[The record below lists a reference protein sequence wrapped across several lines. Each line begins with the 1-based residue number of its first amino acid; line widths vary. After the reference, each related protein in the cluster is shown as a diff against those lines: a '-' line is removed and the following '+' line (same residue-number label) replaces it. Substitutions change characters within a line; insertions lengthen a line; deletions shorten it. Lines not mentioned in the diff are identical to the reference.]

1 MPRLAAA
8 LAVVL
13 AILAALSATATAHQ
27 GDPRYRSIL
36 RGVDPEMSGVRVQ
49 VLNYDDRFELDN
61 RSGETVLIYGYQRE
75 PYARI
80 SADGTVEVNRRSPAS
95 FLNDERYANV
105 PVPAAVRRNPRAAPA
120 WEVLDRTGR
129 FEWHDHR
136 MHWMAR
142 GIAPQVRDEGAR
154 TKIFDY
160 RVPISVGG
168 RAAAIGG
175 TLWWVG
181 EESGGGFP
189 VAAVIALVAVAL
201 LAGLAVVVVRRRR
214 GAAAGGADGDAGGGG
229 RSGGREAW

>member
-8 LAVVL
+8 LAAVL
-13 AILAALSATATAHQ
+13 AIVAALSATATAHQ

-36 RGVDPEMSGVRVQ
+36 RGVDPEASGVRVQ

-80 SADGTVEVNRRSPAS
+80 SADGTVEVNRRSPAY

-105 PVPAAVRRNPRAAPA
+105 PVPAAVRKNPRAAPA
-120 WEVLDRTGR
+120 WEVQDRTGR

-136 MHWMAR
+136 MHWMVR
-142 GIAPQVRDEGAR
+142 GIAPQVRDEDVR

-181 EESGGGFP
+181 EEGGSGWAGGGMI
-189 VAAVIALVAVAL
+189 AVVALVAVAL
-201 LAGLAVVVVRRRR
+201 LAVLAVVIVRRRR
-214 GAAAGGADGDAGGGG
+214 DGGAGGAASGAG
-229 RSGGREAW
+229 GGREAW